1 MYMEKLKLF
10 VAIMAVSCVFVGC
23 KVKSAQTLAE
33 NHVDLG
39 TTDSIVT
46 DSVKF
51 ENIDSAVSCRIK
63 VDFPLG
69 EGALADSVRA
79 MISRQLS
86 LVSLPMVMSL
96 EDSTQTAY
104 AGSLSDGQAM
114 VSHYG
119 EVTER
124 QIRKDQQE
132 LAAFNGKVSFQYQ
145 YLATLGKVTDTERY
159 LTYAVDAYCYL
170 GGAHGSSLSYA
181 VNVDKATGETL
192 RQVVDTTKTRELQP
206 LLRAGVLRYFKDCEQ
221 EVKESEL
228 TSMLFIK
235 DGIIP
240 LPART
245 PTLVDDGVRF
255 DYQQYEIGPYAMG
268 IVSFTIPYA
277 DIKPWL
283 TEQAKQLAGVA
294 E

>member
-1 MYMEKLKLF
+1 M
-10 VAIMAVSCVFVGC
+10 
-23 KVKSAQTLAE
+23 
-33 NHVDLG
+33 
-39 TTDSIVT
+39 
-46 DSVKF
+46 
-51 ENIDSAVSCRIK
+51 
-63 VDFPLG
+63 
-69 EGALADSVRA
+69 
-79 MISRQLS
+79 
-86 LVSLPMVMSL
+86 
-96 EDSTQTAY
+96 
-104 AGSLSDGQAM
+104 
-114 VSHYG
+114 
-119 EVTER
+119 
-124 QIRKDQQE
+124 
-132 LAAFNGKVSFQYQ
+132 
-145 YLATLGKVTDTERY
+145 
-159 LTYAVDAYCYL
+159 
-170 GGAHGSSLSYA
+170 
-181 VNVDKATGETL
+181 